1 MKAADMMWLLRALR
15 DVIREL
21 FKKTFF
27 IKETRT

>member
-1 MKAADMMWLLRALR
+1 MKAADVMWLLRALR

-21 FKKTFF
+21 FKKAFF